1 MSATNHTTNY
11 NLPQFIGTD
20 VPTWL
25 SDVNGAMSAIDSA
38 IKQAKDSGDQ
48 GQTDAASVASDL
60 ATTNQQLAAANVNIS
75 SLQGAVATNTSNIAT
90 NTAKIGSGTLETD
103 STTLIG
109 AINETRTLAK
119 TITFENWHNLFN
131 YKVDDTYAYIYLNG
145 VYMVP
150 PKLDGSSTL
159 LTNLAG
165 QQINIV
171 AVYGTGSAQ
180 TSTIATAKQYAFGI
194 ELTIPRGTML
204 NNGFVIIRGTLSV

>member
-1 MSATNHTTNY
+1 MSATNHTPNY

-25 SDVNGAMSAIDSA
+25 NDVNGAMSSIDTA

-48 GQTDAASVASDL
+48 GQTDAASVATDL

-90 NTAKIGSGTLETD
+90 NTSKIGSGTLSTD
-103 STTLIG
+103 ATTLIG
-109 AINETRTLAK
+109 AINEIRTLVK

-131 YKVDDTYAYIYLNG
+131 YKVDDTYAYIYLPG
-145 VYMVP
+145 VYMVAP
-150 PKLDGSSTL
+150 NIDGTPVI
-159 LTNLAG
+159 LTNLVG
-165 QQINIV
+165 QQLNII

-180 TSTIATAKQYAFGI
+180 ASTIATARQYAFGM
-194 ELTIPRGTML
+194 ELTIPRGTLL
-204 NNGFVIIRGTLSV
+204 NNGSLILRGTLTV